1 MGAIKL
7 AELSTAA
14 GTVGGRP
21 LVDRILDSLLLALGH
36 PGGEKGSPP
45 NDPSSGMSTGY
56 SQWRWIGGTEGRS
69 VVALS

>member
-14 GTVGGRP
+14 GAVGGRP
-21 LVDRILDSLLLALGH
+21 LVDRMLDSLLLALGH

-56 SQWRWIGGTEGRS
+56 S
-69 VVALS
+69 